1 MADIISIS
9 NRTAVHRSSEPD
21 QAIID
26 QLKKMLAQAESGQL
40 QAIFAVGWLTDN
52 SIMSGW
58 QGADRAAFIAVGG
71 ALVLRRF
78 HRPSQGGC
86 CAAICRSVQGGTG
99 VVRCQ
104 VTISRMASVNT
115 SSCSASRTTG

>member
-26 QLKKMLAQAESGQL
+26 QLKKMLVQAESGEL
-40 QAIFAVGWLTDN
+40 QAIFAVGWLYPSN

-58 QGADRAAFIAVGG
+58 QGADRAAFTLLGG
-71 ALVLRRF
+71 VYECLNEYVLKEFQRR
-78 HRPSQGGC
+78 P
-86 CAAICRSVQGGTG
+86 
-99 VVRCQ
+99 
-104 VTISRMASVNT
+104 
-115 SSCSASRTTG
+115 

>member
-58 QGADRAAFIAVGG
+58 QGADRAAFTLLGG
-71 ALVLRRF
+71 VHQCLTEYTMKEFQRR
-78 HRPSQGGC
+78 S
-86 CAAICRSVQGGTG
+86 
-99 VVRCQ
+99 
-104 VTISRMASVNT
+104 
-115 SSCSASRTTG
+115 